1 MKSQDLISEVKEK
14 RQKKTEK
21 TIEYRNQAIFSEQ
34 PVRGGCKLLALLA
47 FTMHQN
53 IKSRK
58 PSRI

>member
-1 MKSQDLISEVKEK
+1 MISEVKEK

-34 PVRGGCKLLALLA
+34 PVRGGCKLLALA
-47 FTMHQN
+47 FTKHQN